1 MPLRNTLQQL
11 RDLWETKLA
20 ESGCLDDSDGQTT
33 AHEANQ
39 SGLGSAAPGE
49 HAFSDGTLQT
59 EYLYAGLKRQLDN
72 IPQHDGSKDSAC
84 AEAVKMLPQ
93 HDGENCEEDDGEEQ
107 EVDDADL
114 ENLSDDLSDD
124 EQPGKQD
131 NLVLAQFEKVSR
143 TKTRWKC
150 QLKAGIMHVN
160 GRDYIFNKA
169 TGEFQF

>member
-1 MPLRNTLQQL
+1 
-11 RDLWETKLA
+11 
-20 ESGCLDDSDGQTT
+20 
-33 AHEANQ
+33 
-39 SGLGSAAPGE
+39 
-49 HAFSDGTLQT
+49 
-59 EYLYAGLKRQLDN
+59 
-72 IPQHDGSKDSAC
+72 
-84 AEAVKMLPQ
+84 MLPQ